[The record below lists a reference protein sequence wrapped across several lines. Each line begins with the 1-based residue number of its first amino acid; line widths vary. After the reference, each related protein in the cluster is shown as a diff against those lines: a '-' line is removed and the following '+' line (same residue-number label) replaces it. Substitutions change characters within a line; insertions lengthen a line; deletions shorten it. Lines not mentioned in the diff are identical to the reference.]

1 MKVYVLFFAD
11 CTEDYEEYKN
21 IGVYRSKESAEK
33 VMYLDIQQRT
43 SGISHYYKEDL
54 CVATNPYELEDDGEG
69 HKLWS
74 YSFPHSGG
82 YSITEF
88 IIDEMKEMPRQEE
101 NK

>member
-43 SGISHYYKEDL
+43 SGRRRGP
-54 CVATNPYELEDDGEG
+54 ATHRQGG
-69 HKLWS
+69 HCAAL
-74 YSFPHSGG
+74 
-82 YSITEF
+82 
-88 IIDEMKEMPRQEE
+88 
-101 NK
+101 